1 MINGLN
7 AIDEWMSKE
16 MNIWA
21 MELMNGWVM
30 E

>member
-7 AIDEWMSKE
+7 GIDEWMSKE
-16 MNIWA
+16 MNIWV
-21 MELMNGWVM
+21 MEWMNGWVM